1 MKYQTKTNLDN
12 QKLKLIQDSSKIICY
27 HCGGEN
33 YSELGIVE
41 EKKRY
46 FCQVCQHQFTE
57 GLPSK
62 YAKSRGLPLGDDVWH
77 ASDLGLNPNDYKN
90 DCRIFFVH
98 IHQDW
103 LKETAKKFI
112 RYGATFRKFST
123 LKAYVSTF
131 NSFSEFLQE
140 NYPNLTGE
148 ALDRNVIIDYYD
160 FLNKQGLG
168 TAVKR
173 IRISNLRQFFETI
186 NLNSWHK
193 IPHYLIR
200 LEDFPR
206 QKKIK
211 PRYIPEEVLAQLNQ
225 HLELLPKPV
234 MRMVLVLQE
243 TGLRISE
250 LVQLSLNC
258 IKQDRN
264 GDWFLQYL
272 QGKFSKEHT
281 IPISREIA
289 KVIQEQQEYIKQNLL
304 CYQPYSYLFCANQ
317 QGVNRQNF
325 MAVPYFMSPH
335 TFIRYLKLL
344 AQEKNICAQSG
355 EQWNFQSHQFRH
367 TVGTQMINNG
377 VPQHIIQRY
386 LGHES
391 PEMTMNYAHI
401 HDQTLKKEIAKFH
414 ERKVVNVVG
423 EIVDSTTPELDN
435 NLDLHLLKKK
445 VLAQALP
452 NGSCARP
459 IVLGECP
466 HANACLTCGD
476 FRTTLEFLD
485 QHKAQLEETEKL
497 VKNAEENGW
506 KRHAEMNTKVRDNLQ
521 KIITT
526 LESGNQELVSG
537 GEG

>member
-1 MKYQTKTNLDN
+1 MPL
-12 QKLKLIQDSSKIICY
+12 
-27 HCGGEN
+27 
-33 YSELGIVE
+33 
-41 EKKRY
+41 
-46 FCQVCQHQFTE
+46 
-57 GLPSK
+57 K

-77 ASDLGLNPNDYKN
+77 ASELGLKPNDYKS
-90 DCRIFFVH
+90 DCRIFFIH
-98 IHQDW
+98 IQQDW

-112 RYGATFRKFST
+112 RYYATFRKFST
-123 LKAYVSTF
+123 LKAYISTF
-131 NSFSEFLQE
+131 NSFSEFIQE
-140 NYPNLTGE
+140 THPNLTWGT
-148 ALDRNVIIDYYD
+148 LDRNVIIDYYD
-160 FLNKQGLG
+160 FLNTQGLG

-173 IRISNLRQFFETI
+173 IRIGNLRQFFETI
-186 NLNSWHK
+186 NLNSWQK

-206 QKKIK
+206 PRKIQ

-225 HLELLPKPV
+225 HLDLLPKSV
-234 MRMVLVLQE
+234 MRMVLVIQE

-250 LVQLSLNC
+250 LTQLPINC
-258 IKQDRN
+258 IKQDNN

-272 QGKFSKEHT
+272 QGKLSKEHT
-281 IPISREIA
+281 IPISRIVA

-304 CYQPYSYLFCANQ
+304 CYSYLFCANR
-317 QGVNRQNF
+317 QGAQPGNF
-325 MAVPYFMSPH
+325 VAAPYFMNPKS
-335 TFIRYLKLL
+335 FIRYLKLL
-344 AQEKNICAQSG
+344 AKEKNICAQSG
-355 EQWNFQSHQFRH
+355 ELWNFQSHQFRH

-391 PEMTMNYAHI
+391 PEMTMTYAHI
-401 HDQTLKKEIAKFH
+401 HDQTLKKEIAKYH
-414 ERKVVNVVG
+414 NNKVVNIAG
-423 EIVDSTTPELDN
+423 ETVESTNLELDN

-476 FRTTLEFLD
+476 FRTTIEFLD

-497 VKNAEENGW
+497 VKNAEEKGW
-506 KRHAEMNTKVRDNLQ
+506 KRHAEMNNKVRDNLQ

-526 LESGNQELVSG
+526 LSSGNKDVVS
-537 GEG
+537 EGDE